1 MANVE
6 SNIELPVESPTTKNL
21 RNKLVANQ
29 KEIYYL
35 ENQDNVDSNR
45 VRTLQN
51 QIEKGVLRLIGSKEP
66 NEQYMKVLEEIRK
79 TAKDTK
85 RTYSGPLG
93 WLMGERKRKGGSVG
107 YTQRW
112 KNARKKNG

>member
-1 MANVE
+1 MAKV
-6 SNIELPVESPTTKNL
+6 ELPVERPTTKNL

-79 TAKDTK
+79 TAKNAPRPQSLLEK
-85 RTYSGPLG
+85 GIRK
-93 WLMGERKRKGGSVG
+93 LMGKRGGGSVG

>member
-1 MANVE
+1 MAKV
-6 SNIELPVESPTTKNL
+6 ELPVERPTTKNL

-51 QIEKGVLRLIGSKEP
+51 QIEMLNSQ
-66 NEQYMKVLEEIRK
+66 NY
-79 TAKDTK
+79 
-85 RTYSGPLG
+85 
-93 WLMGERKRKGGSVG
+93 
-107 YTQRW
+107 
-112 KNARKKNG
+112 